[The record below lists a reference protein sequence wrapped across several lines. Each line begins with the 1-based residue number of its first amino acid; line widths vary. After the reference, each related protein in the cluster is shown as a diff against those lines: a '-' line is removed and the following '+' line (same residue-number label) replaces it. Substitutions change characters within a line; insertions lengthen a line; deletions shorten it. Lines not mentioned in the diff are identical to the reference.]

1 MPYELA
7 IIQNYSSDE
16 HNIVNRNS
24 LPGFFS
30 IKKTLWNIYSDST
43 DSVDE
48 FVDVYN
54 QIIAHRDMDY
64 RIFDS
69 TINVPY
75 MAIIFTYQ
83 YDNIDFLRDKTYLI
97 VILQRKIKN
106 YIKKKKQLLK
116 SPKALFYREI
126 HGRYPSYKH
135 FYSGNFRKYY

>member
-7 IIQNYSSDE
+7 VIQNYSSDE

-30 IKKTLWNIYSDST
+30 IKKTLWNMYSQDA
-43 DSVDE
+43 DSVED

-54 QIIAHRDMDY
+54 QIIAHRDIDY

-83 YDNIDFLRDKTYLI
+83 YDNMDFLRDKTYLI

-106 YIKKKKQLLK
+106 YLKKKNRLIK
-116 SPKALFYREI
+116 SPRSI
-126 HGRYPSYKH
+126 
-135 FYSGNFRKYY
+135 GNTLSKYQLIIIFKII

>member
-7 IIQNYSSDE
+7 VIQNYSSDE

-30 IKKTLWNIYSDST
+30 IKKTLWNMYSQDA
-43 DSVDE
+43 DSVED

-54 QIIAHRDMDY
+54 QIIAHRDIDY

-83 YDNIDFLRDKTYLI
+83 YDNMDFLRDKTYLI
-97 VILQRKIKN
+97 VILQRKIKK
-106 YIKKKKQLLK
+106 YLKKKNRLIK
-116 SPKALFYREI
+116 SPHALLYREI
-126 HGRYPSYKH
+126 HGKYPTYNY
-135 FYSGNFRKYY
+135 FYSNNFRINY